1 MYRDRVVLNLS
12 INVLFALTLAMPL
25 AAVSAAEIP
34 AFPGAEGFGAYT
46 PGGRGGTVYE
56 VTNLNDSGP
65 GSLRDAVKA
74 KGPRTVVF
82 RVSGNIEL
90 QSSISIREPYITIA
104 GQTAPGDGICLKNYQ
119 MSVGTND
126 VIIRYMRF
134 RPGDESGADV
144 DALGGRGCENV
155 IIDHCSASWSIDECV
170 SFYHNSN
177 ITIQWCLVSESLY
190 QSHHAK
196 GHHGFGGIW
205 GGTNASL
212 HHNLFAHHSSR
223 NPRFASDDKNIDYR
237 NNVIYNWGYNS
248 AYGGERARVNM
259 IANYYKSGPATR
271 DKVRDRIVQVSND
284 EGRWYITGNY
294 VAGYAA
300 ITANNWNGGVHGKA
314 DKETIKAD
322 SSFPAA
328 RITNHTAEEAYE
340 LVLADVGANMP
351 KRDSADT
358 RIIEEI
364 RTGTATYGGI
374 WGEGKGIIDS
384 QMIVGG
390 WPQLNSATPP
400 VDSDHDGMPD
410 DWELVR
416 TLDPSNAEDGAED
429 QDGDSYT
436 NLEEYLN
443 WLVRPTITISVPA
456 PEALESGDVAKLLVT
471 RTGYTSFPLTV
482 SFSVGGTA
490 TQGEDYT
497 VIGSSVVISTGS
509 WQVTITLS
517 PADDAEAEGT
527 ETIVVNLLDN
537 SDDYRLGASAN
548 AIAHIVDND

>member
-12 INVLFALTLAMPL
+12 INVLFILTLAIPL

-90 QSSISIREPYITIA
+90 QSRISIREPYITIA
-104 GQTAPGDGICLKNYQ
+104 GQTAPGAGICLKNHQ
-119 MSVGTND
+119 MGVSTND

-170 SFYHNSN
+170 SFYNNSN

-271 DKVRDRIVQVSND
+271 DKVRNRIVQVSND

-294 VAGYAA
+294 VAGYPA
-300 ITANNWNGGVHGKA
+300 ITANNWNGGVQGKA

-322 SSFPAA
+322 SSFPVA
-328 RITNHTAEEAYE
+328 RITTHTAEEAYQ

-351 KRDSADT
+351 KRDWLDT

-364 RTGTATYGGI
+364 RAGTATYGGI

-384 QMIVGG
+384 QTIVGG
-390 WPQLNSATPP
+390 WPQLNSTTPP

-410 DWELVR
+410 DWELAR
-416 TLDPSNAEDGAED
+416 RLDPSNAEDGAED
-429 QDGDSYT
+429 QDGNGYT

-443 WLVRPTITISVPA
+443 WLIRPTVAISAPA
-456 PEALESGDVAKLLVT
+456 PEALESGDVAELLVT

-482 SFSVGGTA
+482 TFSVGGTA

-497 VIGSSVVISTGS
+497 AIGSSVVISTGS

-527 ETIVVNLLDN
+527 ETIVVDLLDN